1 VEKGMSDLL
10 TPKQAA
16 FVKEYQIDRNGKRA
30 AVRAGYSEKTAQ
42 EQSSRLLSKVKVKN
56 VIKAD
61 QAKHAERCAVTIESL
76 AQELSADRDMARRLE
91 QPSPAITAT
100 MSIAKLYGLEVNK
113 NQTETSGEMV
123 VIIKR
128 FTDGPAE

>member
-1 VEKGMSDLL
+1 MSDPLS
-10 TPKQAA
+10 PKQEVFA
-16 FVKEYQIDRNGKRA
+16 KEYAIDRNGKQA
-30 AVRAGYSEKTAQ
+30 AVRAGYSEKSAQ
-42 EQSSRLLSKVKVKN
+42 MQSSRLLSKAKVKN
-56 VIKAD
+56 VIEAD

-76 AQELSADRDMARRLE
+76 AEELSADRDMARRLE

-123 VIIKR
+123 VNIKR
-128 FTDGPAE
+128 FTDGPTE